1 MNVAP
6 ELPMFDAIVG
16 AVIMVVA
23 TTSLLSAIEIL
34 EQSFNDS
41 ASHPLDEFEI
51 NILERAGLDQNEI
64 EQFYNDNIKNLPRDM
79 R

>member
-1 MNVAP
+1 
-6 ELPMFDAIVG
+6 MFDAIVG
-16 AVIMVVA
+16 VVIMVVA

-41 ASHPLDEFEI
+41 ARHPLDEFEI
-51 NILERAGLDQNEI
+51 NILERVGLDQNEI
-64 EQFYNDNIKNLPRDM
+64 EQFYNDNLKNLPKDM

>member
-41 ASHPLDEFEI
+41 ARHPLDEFEI

-64 EQFYNDNIKNLPRDM
+64 EQFYNDNLKNLPKDM

>member
-1 MNVAP
+1 
-6 ELPMFDAIVG
+6 MFDAIVG